1 LEHSS
6 YSTLW
11 IGFASVVGVWL
22 VTVVTPGP
30 NFLAAAHAALA
41 QSRRAGLLVSL
52 GIMIGT
58 FLWAAVSLAGL
69 GLLFQNAQWLY
80 HVIRIAGAIYL
91 VVVGIRMMAAR
102 SAPASPGQVPS
113 GPGIGFR
120 ALRRGLFTDL
130 SNTKAAAFFTS
141 LFAVAVPPSA
151 PFWYD
156 ALIVSTVVVMA
167 GGWYAIVAVTVTMPR
182 IAGAYAKAER
192 AILRVAGAVFIGFG
206 IKLAAER

>member
-1 LEHSS
+1 MEHSS
-6 YSTLW
+6 DSTLW

-69 GLLFQNAQWLY
+69 GLLFQNGQWLY
-80 HVIRIAGAIYL
+80 HAIRVAGAIYL
-91 VVVGIRMMAAR
+91 VVVGIRMLAAR
-102 SAPASPGQVPS
+102 SAPSSPGQDPT
-113 GPGIGFR
+113 GPGLGFR
-120 ALRRGLFTDL
+120 ALRRGLLTDL
-130 SNTKAAAFFTS
+130 SNPKAAAFFTS

-156 ALIVSTVVVMA
+156 ALIVSTVVIMA
-167 GGWYAIVAVTVTMPR
+167 GGWYAIVAVLVTTPR
-182 IAGAYAKAER
+182 MARAYARAER
-192 AILRVAGAVFIGFG
+192 AILRVAGAVFVGFG